1 MKRICCRN
9 LALLLAAL
17 LILLLGGCA
26 SGKEQKGAVSDSSG
40 VNASSETDRDLSK
53 NEKEEKWK
61 KGEKGNEQRYV
72 SGLRRRIFGVKQR
85 SMGSALSDYPMHCEG
100 DRLLQ

>member
-53 NEKEEKWK
+53 TEKEEKTPLKNPSGK
-61 KGEKGNEQRYV
+61 KPSFPPRLP
-72 SGLRRRIFGVKQR
+72 LRN
-85 SMGSALSDYPMHCEG
+85 LH
-100 DRLLQ
+100 RL